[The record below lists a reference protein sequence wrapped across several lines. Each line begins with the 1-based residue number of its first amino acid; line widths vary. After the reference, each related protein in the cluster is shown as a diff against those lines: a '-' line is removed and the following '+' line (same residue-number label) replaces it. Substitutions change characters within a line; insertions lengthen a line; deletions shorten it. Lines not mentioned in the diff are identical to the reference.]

1 MHAGELAK
9 QVGAM
14 GYAVIPRFDPAS
26 STESVALKLGAVM
39 NVSELLPNVPRV
51 QTLCPRKP
59 SRQLMNQYSGT
70 YGTGAFPLHSDLA
83 HWYRPPRYL
92 LLRCRV
98 GVKDVK
104 TTLVSY
110 STIASVV
117 GERALKQALVLP
129 RRKRETQVVCPLPVV
144 FGYEGTWGLRWDFLF
159 LSPLNEAAK
168 HTSERIASWPWD
180 RGEVI
185 SVNLLNP
192 GDTIVIDNWRM
203 LHGRS
208 AIPEGSMGRVIER
221 IYLNRLGGEC

>member
-1 MHAGELAK
+1 
-9 QVGAM
+9 
-14 GYAVIPRFDPAS
+14 
-26 STESVALKLGAVM
+26 M
-39 NVSELLPNVPRV
+39 NVSELLPNVPQV

-70 YGTGAFPLHSDLA
+70 YGTEAFPLHSDLA

-92 LLRCRV
+92 LLRCKV
-98 GVKDVK
+98 GVNDVE

-110 STIASVV
+110 SVIASVV
-117 GERALKQALVLP
+117 GERTLKQALVLP
-129 RRKRETQVVCPLPVV
+129 RRKRETQAVCPLPVV
-144 FGYEGTWGLRWDFLF
+144 FSYEGTWGLRWDFLF

-168 HTSERIASWPWD
+168 HMSERVASRRWG

-185 SVNLLNP
+185 PVNLLDP

-208 AIPEGSMGRVIER
+208 AVPEGSMGRVIER